1 MTLPSNMRFSLFLA
15 LSRAVLP
22 SSALMVALALAG
34 CAGVKPPPAPREP
47 VKPDPQPTAPAAP
60 APPPA
65 PAPAPAPA
73 PSAADQRAAAPAALA
88 AERKSLQAL
97 FAGTPVRVTQTRDGP
112 VGVEVPREFCFDAG
126 QTEIK
131 PPLAAVLDKLAQS
144 MRRAP
149 LARLTL
155 VAAPDD
161 TGAPG
166 GTTSA
171 TLAQQR
177 AAQLQKHLQS
187 RGVAASRISKATPTT
202 AAAVQLRLEAS
213 APH

>member
-1 MTLPSNMRFSLFLA
+1 MRVLLVQELSPSPVGRCCRLTAAGVLA
-15 LSRAVLP
+15 V
-22 SSALMVALALAG
+22 VLAG
-34 CAGVKPPPAPREP
+34 CAGVKPPVQAPEPARPEP
-47 VKPDPQPTAPAAP
+47 QVTTP
-60 APPPA
+60 APPLPA
-65 PAPAPAPA
+65 PTPA

-88 AERKSLQAL
+88 TERKSLQSL
-97 FAGTPVRVTQTRDGP
+97 FAGTPVRITQTRDGP
-112 VGVEVPREFCFDAG
+112 VGVEVPREFCFDPG
-126 QTEIK
+126 QNEIK
-131 PPLAAVLDKLAQS
+131 APLAAVLDKVAQS

-161 TGAPG
+161 SGGAA
-166 GTTSA
+166 SA

-187 RGVAASRISKATPTT
+187 RGVAATRIAKPSATT
-202 AAAVQLRLEAS
+202 AAAVQLRLEAA

>member
-1 MTLPSNMRFSLFLA
+1 MTVSKNMRS
-15 LSRAVLP
+15 VLP
-22 SSALMVALALAG
+22 LDIAPGALRSIALVVALVLAG
-34 CAGVKPPPAPREP
+34 CAGVKPPPRPQEP
-47 VKPDPQPTAPAAP
+47 VRTDPPVPAPA
-60 APPPA
+60 PPA

-88 AERKSLQAL
+88 AERKSLQSL
-97 FAGTPVRVTQTRDGP
+97 FAGTPVRITQTRDGP
-112 VGVEVPREFCFDAG
+112 VGVEVPREFCFDPG
-126 QTEIK
+126 QSEIK

-155 VAAPDD
+155 VSAPDD
-161 TGAPG
+161 TGAAP
-166 GTTSA
+166 SS

-187 RGVAASRISKATPTT
+187 RGVAASRIGRPTATT
-202 AAAVQLRLEAS
+202 AAAVQLRLEA
-213 APH
+213 APL

>member
-1 MTLPSNMRFSLFLA
+1 MTLSTTMRFSVASRLLSLWAPAASGLVLA
-15 LSRAVLP
+15 LVL
-22 SSALMVALALAG
+22 SG
-34 CAGVKPPPAPREP
+34 CAGVKPPQPAAAPEPTRPEP
-47 VKPDPQPTAPAAP
+47 VAP
-60 APPPA
+60 APAP

-88 AERKSLQAL
+88 TERKWLQSL
-97 FAGTPVRVTQTRDGP
+97 FAGTPVRITQTRDGP
-112 VGVEVPREFCFDAG
+112 VGVEVPREFCFDPG
-126 QTEIK
+126 QSEIK

-161 TGAPG
+161 GGAAASP
-166 GTTSA
+166 A
-171 TLAQQR
+171 LAQQR

-187 RGVAASRISKATPTT
+187 RGTAASRISKPTT
-202 AAAVQLRLEAS
+202 TTAGAVQLRLEA
-213 APH
+213 AAAQ

>member
-1 MTLPSNMRFSLFLA
+1 MTVSKNMRS
-15 LSRAVLP
+15 VLP
-22 SSALMVALALAG
+22 SDMAPWGLRSMALLVALVLAG
-34 CAGVKPPPAPREP
+34 CAGVKPPPPPREP
-47 VKPDPQPTAPAAP
+47 VKSDPPAP
-60 APPPA
+60 APAP

-88 AERKSLQAL
+88 TERKSLQSL
-97 FAGTPVRVTQTRDGP
+97 FAGTPVRITQTRDGP

-126 QTEIK
+126 QSEIK

-155 VAAPDD
+155 VSAPDD
-161 TGAPG
+161 TGAAP
-166 GTTSA
+166 SS

-187 RGVAASRISKATPTT
+187 RGVAASRIGKPTPTT
-202 AAAVQLRLEAS
+202 AAAVQLRLEA
-213 APH
+213 APPQ